1 MNSVRQLFFD
11 AAGTLFR
18 PRHSAGQVYRTIAKR
33 LDLTSLASLD
43 SGSIDHA
50 FRLALAH
57 HSPLCFPKLSRTKLQ
72 QAEHS
77 WWRRVVN
84 DTFGGLTD
92 VRPDATFFESVYHH
106 FSTADAWKRE
116 PGCRRILAKLDRA
129 GFRMA
134 IVSNFDSRLPGVL
147 EGLELGNFF
156 SAVVISSGF
165 GVAKPDPAIFRAALT
180 ATGSSATESVH
191 LGDDFQND
199 FLAARAAGLKAILY
213 DPGNRR
219 TTIRPRFVHY
229 NALADFLL

>member
-1 MNSVRQLFFD
+1 M
-11 AAGTLFR
+11 
-18 PRHSAGQVYRTIAKR
+18 GQVYRTIAKR

-92 VRPDATFFESVYHH
+92 ARPEATFFESVYHH
-106 FSTADAWKRE
+106 FSTAEAWKRE

-134 IVSNFDSRLPGVL
+134 IVSNFDSRLPGYWRVWNSGTSFRPWSSRAGSEWPSPTL
-147 EGLELGNFF
+147 LFF
-156 SAVVISSGF
+156 EQ
-165 GVAKPDPAIFRAALT
+165 P
-180 ATGSSATESVH
+180 
-191 LGDDFQND
+191 
-199 FLAARAAGLKAILY
+199 
-213 DPGNRR
+213 
-219 TTIRPRFVHY
+219 
-229 NALADFLL
+229 